1 MPYRWRRSLWAWRSL
16 QRLWQRDTPEGALEA
31 ISAALV
37 VTLVILVVTLVALA
51 VSALP
56 ASSRPSGATPLTAGT
71 LLLGGA
77 SGQPPDVWPGAKVR
91 ARRGLPRLLLP
102 DPRNLQPVSRLLR
115 PGSQV
120 LWPGAP
126 GLI

>member
-56 ASSRPSGATPLTAGT
+56 AWSRPPGATPLTAGT
-71 LLLGGA
+71 LLLGEPRG
-77 SGQPPDVWPGAKVR
+77 SHLMYGRVPRFGRGGVFLGYYYPTPEICNQYPGYYDPAVGCY
-91 ARRGLPRLLLP
+91 GLEPL
-102 DPRNLQPVSRLLR
+102 
-115 PGSQV
+115 G
-120 LWPGAP
+120 
-126 GLI
+126 